1 MESQHNTGLF
11 QSAVQRRLSPERWCY
26 LPFLI
31 ASCTLS
37 IWGMA
42 DSGWAD
48 TWPYVILSFVFLVQL
63 IRPTLLGWWVAIST
77 WVWIGIINC
86 LYMRLALGR
95 SEFTAGFILLWGVGP
110 LVLLYLVRPRSRQ
123 AGA

>member
-1 MESQHNTGLF
+1 MESQRNTGLI
-11 QSAVQRRLSPERWCY
+11 QSAVQRRLAPDRWWY

-42 DSGWAD
+42 DSGWTD
-48 TWPYVILSFVFLVQL
+48 TWPYVILSVVFLVQL
-63 IRPTLLGWWVAIST
+63 IRPTWLGWWVAASV

-86 LYMRLALGR
+86 LYLRLALHNYEI
-95 SEFTAGFILLWGVGP
+95 SVGFIVLWGVGP
-110 LVLLYLVRPRSRQ
+110 LVLLYLVRPRS
-123 AGA
+123 A

>member
-1 MESQHNTGLF
+1 MEGAMKSQPPTGLIH
-11 QSAVQRRLSPERWCY
+11 SAVRRRLFPERWWY

-48 TWPYVILSFVFLVQL
+48 TWPYVILSVVFIVQL
-63 IRPTLLGWWVAIST
+63 IRPTLLGWWVAVLAWI
-77 WVWIGIINC
+77 WIGLINC
-86 LYMRLALGR
+86 LYMRLAFHR
-95 SEFTAGFILLWGVGP
+95 SEFT
-110 LVLLYLVRPRSRQ
+110 
-123 AGA
+123 